1 MLAEKQIFTPFLL
14 LEETCLPLF
23 TFGVLHWKKCIENL
37 MIVCHQ
43 CHAIRNVF
51 KGRSSHLVTFVKLR
65 HEIYFI
71 ARVILTSVALNISTE

>member
-14 LEETCLPLF
+14 LEETCLPL
-23 TFGVLHWKKCIENL
+23 LHSKKCIENL
-37 MIVCHQ
+37 MIVCYQ

-71 ARVILTSVALNISTE
+71 ARVILTSVALNISIE